1 MMHYREYKE
10 FILDYLQKQLGEDA
24 ELSVIEV
31 TRMNDSQKEAVL
43 ADNKRGGL
51 SPVFYLDRLYAEY
64 RKTGDLYAGAERCIS
79 EFAGIKPVKDTS
91 LLMDWEYI
99 RPRAGIRLAGMERNR
114 EYLKN
119 KVYTEMLDLA
129 VLFVV
134 VLKQE
139 KEEEIS
145 MPVTKELMKK
155 CGFSRE
161 ELYDAA
167 GKNLQ
172 KEYFSMKS
180 MEEICRSFL
189 EDFGEGISMDKSS
202 FNINM
207 YVATNEHKMFGAR
220 VMCRKDVLRRFA
232 GGLGR
237 NLYIL
242 PSSVHELIL
251 LKDEGKMDVNHM
263 KETVR
268 WVNGN
273 AEIMKDEDILSDSV
287 YYFDRGLGEIRIV
300 G

>member
-31 TRMNDSQKEAVL
+31 IRMNDSRKEAIL
-43 ADNKRGGL
+43 ADDRRGGL
-51 SPVFYLDRLYAEY
+51 SPVFYLDGLYAEY
-64 RKTGDLYAGAERCIS
+64 RKTGDPYAGAERCIA
-79 EFAGIKPVKDTS
+79 EFAGEKPVKDTS

-99 RPRAGIRLAGMERNR
+99 RPRVRIRLVGMERNR

-119 KVYTEMLDLA
+119 KVYAEMLDLA

-139 KEEEIS
+139 RDGEIS
-145 MPVTKELMKK
+145 VPVTKELMKR

-161 ELYDAA
+161 ELYGAA
-167 GKNLQ
+167 EKNLQ
-172 KEYFSMKS
+172 KEYFRVQSMK
-180 MEEICRSFL
+180 EIIHNLSKEL
-189 EDFGEGISMDKSS
+189 GGEMCEIGIPGKD
-202 FNINM
+202 I
-207 YVATNEHKMFGAR
+207 YVVTNEHRLFGAR
-220 VMCRKDVLRRFA
+220 VMCRKDVLRGIA
-232 GGLGR
+232 GGFGR

-251 LKDEGKMDVNHM
+251 LKDEGEMDINHM
-263 KETVR
+263 KEIVR
-268 WVNGN
+268 GVNGS
-273 AEIMKDEDILSDSV
+273 EDIMSEEDILSDSV
-287 YYFDRGLGEIRIV
+287 YYYDRGLGEIRIV

>member
-10 FILDYLQKQLGEDA
+10 FILDYLQKQLGGDA

-31 TRMNDSQKEAVL
+31 TRMNDSRKEAVL
-43 ADNKRGGL
+43 ADDRRGGL
-51 SPVFYLDRLYAEY
+51 SPVFYLDGMYAEY
-64 RKTGDLYAGAERCIS
+64 RKTGDPYAGAERCIA
-79 EFAGIKPVKDTS
+79 EFSGEKPVKDTS

-119 KVYTEMLDLA
+119 MVYTEMLDLA

-139 KEEEIS
+139 REEEIS
-145 MPVTKELMKK
+145 MPVTKELMKR

-161 ELYDAA
+161 ELYDAVEN
-167 GKNLQ
+167 NLQ
-172 KEYFSMKS
+172 KEYFSVWSMK
-180 MEEICRSFL
+180 EIIHGLSKEL
-189 EDFGEGISMDKSS
+189 GGEMCEIGIPGKD
-202 FNINM
+202 I
-207 YVATNEHKMFGAR
+207 YVATNEHRLFGAR
-220 VMCRKDVLRRFA
+220 VMCRKDVLRSFA

-251 LKDEGKMDVNHM
+251 LRDEGKMDINHM

>member
-10 FILDYLQKQLGEDA
+10 FLLDYLQKQLGEEA

-31 TRMNDSQKEAVL
+31 TRMNDSRKEAIL
-43 ADNKRGGL
+43 ADHKGGGL

-64 RKTGDLYAGAERCIS
+64 RKTDDPYAGAEWCIA
-79 EFAGIKPVKDTS
+79 EFAGVKPVKDTS
-91 LLMDWEYI
+91 LLMDWDYI
-99 RPRAGIRLAGMERNR
+99 RPRVGIRLVGMDRNR
-114 EYLKN
+114 EYLKD

-129 VLFVV
+129 VLFMI

-139 KEEEIS
+139 REEAATV
-145 MPVTKELMKK
+145 PVTKELMKK

-172 KEYFSMKS
+172 EEYFSVRSMKEIFHDLS
-180 MEEICRSFL
+180 EELNEEIYADESIL
-189 EDFGEGISMDKSS
+189 DK
-202 FNINM
+202 NL
-207 YVATNEHKMFGAR
+207 YVATNEHRVFGAR
-220 VMCRKDVLRRFA
+220 VMCRKDVLGAFA
-232 GGLGR
+232 EGTGR
-237 NLYIL
+237 NLYII

-251 LKDEGKMDVNHM
+251 LKDEGGMDVDYM

-268 WVNGN
+268 GVNGS
-273 AEIMKDEDILSDSV
+273 ADIMKEEDILSDSV
-287 YYFDRGLGEIRIV
+287 YYYDRDLGEIRIV